1 MKLNKKFNVQI
12 NITDLWGKYVLK
24 FMYNSLRNTMIVN
37 LRKNKLLQQVQKTEL
52 IN

>member
-1 MKLNKKFNVQI
+1 MFRLILLIYEENMK
-12 NITDLWGKYVLK
+12 KYVLK